1 MNNLIIHKNKSF
13 KDLPLNKI
21 LNLKEIEGNYCIIKK
36 KNTDYY
42 IFRDYLGT
50 KKLFWL
56 TKKGKVLLS
65 DNFIKLSRIDKS
77 NKKIKSFRSGFL
89 TILRKDGKI
98 IDQKKI
104 DRQKIH
110 FPRKINNKNISS
122 LVKNRINKFLKAL
135 KSCYGNEVYVCLS
148 GGLDSTIIAFLASKI
163 FKKVTAISC
172 SLVKANQTKKFLE
185 NSNKQNKNFFSQD
198 FLAAKKISQLIGIK
212 FKPIFF
218 NELDCLKDL
227 NKVMYLSQDWRD
239 FNVHCA
245 ILNYQIAK
253 NLKKDKEYRFQ
264 PLITGDFMNEFVA
277 DYKPESINKKKYYEI
292 PIKDKK
298 KKQQFLINGLRSSDR
313 ENGIFN
319 YFQIPSFQPYSIVS
333 KIFENLPKNYLND
346 ENVKYK
352 INGKIINK
360 KLLKVINKKKIRAQ
374 IGGNGGGILEIMIQ
388 NKIDQKKLIKI
399 FKKNF
404 NFDEQF
410 LKSFIF
416 LGDYT
421 R

>member
-56 TKKGKVLLS
+56 IKKGKVLLS

-110 FPRKINNKNISS
+110 FQRKINNKNISS

-172 SLVKANQTKKFLE
+172 SLVKANQTKKYLE
-185 NSNKQNKNFFSQD
+185 NSNKQNKNFFSKD
-198 FLAAKKISQLIGIK
+198 FLAAKKVSQLIGIK

-264 PLITGDFMNEFVA
+264 PVITGDFMNEFVA
-277 DYKPESINKKKYYEI
+277 DYRPESINKKKYYEI

-333 KIFENLPKNYLND
+333 KNY
-346 ENVKYK
+346 
-352 INGKIINK
+352 INFGNSTNIDTSIKFKGKI
-360 KLLKVINKKKIRAQ
+360 KKI
-374 IGGNGGGILEIMIQ
+374 I
-388 NKIDQKKLIKI
+388 
-399 FKKNF
+399 
-404 NFDEQF
+404 
-410 LKSFIF
+410 S
-416 LGDYT
+416 
-421 R
+421 

>member
-1 MNNLIIHKNKSF
+1 MYNLVIHKNQSF
-13 KDLPLNKI
+13 KDLPLDKI
-21 LNLKEIEGNYCIIKK
+21 LKLKKIDGNYCIIKK
-36 KNTDYY
+36 RNSNYY

-56 TKKGKVLLS
+56 VKKGKVLLS
-65 DNFIKLSRIDKS
+65 NNFIMLSKLNKS
-77 NKKIKSFRSGFL
+77 NRDIKSFKSGFL
-89 TILRKDGKI
+89 TVLRKDGKI

-104 DRQKIH
+104 QRPNIH
-110 FPRKINNKNISS
+110 FPKKINNKNISS
-122 LVKNRINKFLKAL
+122 LVKNKINRFLKAL
-135 KSCYGNEVYVCLS
+135 KSNYGNEVYVCLS

-163 FKKVTAISC
+163 FRKVTAISC
-172 SLVKANQTKKFLE
+172 SLVNSKQYKKYLKDKD
-185 NSNKQNKNFFSQD
+185 SKNKDYFSQD
-198 FLAAKKISQLIGIK
+198 FLAAKKISALLGID
-212 FKPIFF
+212 FKPIIFS
-218 NELDCLKDL
+218 EKDCLKDL
-227 NKVMYLSQDWRD
+227 KKAMYLSQDWRD

-253 NLKKDKEYRFQ
+253 NLKNDKQYQYQ

-277 DYKPESINKKKYYEI
+277 DYKEERINKKIYYNI

-298 KKQQFLINGLRSSDR
+298 RKQQFLINGLKSSDR
-313 ENGIFN
+313 ENGIFS

-333 KIFENLPKNYLND
+333 KIFESLPKNYLMD
-346 ENVKYK
+346 ENAKYK
-352 INGKIINK
+352 INGNIINK
-360 KLLKVINKKKIRAQ
+360 KLLKIINKKKIRAQ
-374 IGGNGGGILEIMIQ
+374 VGGSGGGILGTMIK

-399 FKKNF
+399 FKKSF
-404 NFDEQF
+404 KFDEQF